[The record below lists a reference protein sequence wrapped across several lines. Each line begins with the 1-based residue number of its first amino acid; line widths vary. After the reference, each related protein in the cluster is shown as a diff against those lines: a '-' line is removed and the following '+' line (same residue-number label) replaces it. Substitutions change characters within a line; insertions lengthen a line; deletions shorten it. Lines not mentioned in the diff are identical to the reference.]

1 MFVWPLNRSSDGELD
16 SGGATLSA
24 RVLKKLR
31 GNMKTL
37 ALSLY
42 VQLAPIGWRSCTS
55 MLVELLFAQLLPSCL
70 NEADR
75 RLLGA
80 GGGGVPVQV
89 PVVDAQGCQ
98 IRVNDAVALVVW
110 ISIPFGV
117 PSSAAFNLVLVR

>member
-1 MFVWPLNRSSDGELD
+1 MREDG
-16 SGGATLSA
+16 T
-24 RVLKKLR
+24 RCILKTWIKLFYQAVYWC
-31 GNMKTL
+31 L
-37 ALSLY
+37 A
-42 VQLAPIGWRSCTS
+42 
-55 MLVELLFAQLLPSCL
+55 LVELLFAPLLPSCL

-98 IRVNDAVALVVW
+98 IRVTDAVALVVW
-110 ISIPFGV
+110 ISSGV